1 MWKTSLTLVF
11 YKFGN
16 FSKRFCE
23 FFLTNKILYKFF
35 LYKLEKLHVLWR
47 YFLSKLSA
55 FHKTYPI
62 GFGIGIGRYQKKLSV
77 SVSVLAEKKIENI
90 GDYWYRPK
98 WKKAFRSYP
107 NLHTNFFY
115 FCSDSWLDCPHEG
128 IFYSDPLLPPNTWI
142 RMQELT
148 AKKLIFPL
156 ESRYSVIQ
164 LETWDLKT
172 E

>member
-1 MWKTSLTLVF
+1 MWKTSLTLVL

-23 FFLTNKILYKFF
+23 FFLTNKILYKNF

-77 SVSVLAEKKIENI
+77 SVSVSAEKKIENI
-90 GDYWYRPK
+90 GDYRYRPK

-107 NLHTNFFY
+107 IPGY
-115 FCSDSWLDCPHEG
+115 V
-128 IFYSDPLLPPNTWI
+128 IFISGNPNVWRGMLCGGKNSLYVNMKYSHDRFTWI
-142 RMQELT
+142 LLSCTTMQN
-148 AKKLIFPL
+148 A
-156 ESRYSVIQ
+156 Y
-164 LETWDLKT
+164 LKGIALPWK
-172 E
+172 